1 MTFFSYIYETC
12 NLLIVILMK
21 RGLFVVLFVCSNLL
35 AFSQAYMKVT
45 PYDTLGVAQIRVLY
59 EMKFM
64 PDTLNRTKFLKRMMV
79 LDIGEHGFS
88 RFTEYN
94 NWRQDSI
101 TVARTKDGRISDLDI
116 FDARKIGGRV
126 HDRYQL
132 LKCYPDASHLQY
144 IGFAGLDKFIYTEET
159 PEFHW
164 QLKPTEKKEIGG
176 YVCSLAIGNYAGR
189 TYKAWFTFDIPVSD
203 GPWKLSG
210 LPGLILE
217 VEDETGEYTYS
228 CTRIQ
233 KRAEHIAI
241 QGMDSAFK
249 TTRERFLKAFL
260 RAKSDPGAI
269 VKGFS
274 DKLQGIK
281 TNSKRKKNGYNPQE
295 KY

>member
-1 MTFFSYIYETC
+1 M
-12 NLLIVILMK
+12 ILMK
-21 RGLFVVLFVCSNLL
+21 RGIFIILFVCSHLL
-35 AFSQAYMKVT
+35 AFSQAYMKAT

-64 PDTLNRTKFLKRMMV
+64 PDSLNRTKFLKRMMV

-116 FDARKIGGRV
+116 LDARKFGGRV
-126 HDRYQL
+126 YDRFHI
-132 LKCYPDASHLQY
+132 LKSYPEASQLQY
-144 IGFAGLDKFIYTEET
+144 VGFAGLDKFIYTEET
-159 PEFHW
+159 PDFHW
-164 QLKPTEKKEIGG
+164 QLKPTEKKVIGG
-176 YVCSLAIGNYAGR
+176 YACSLAVGSYAGR
-189 TYKAWFTFDIPVSD
+189 TYKAWFTFEIPVSD

-217 VEDETGEYTYS
+217 VEDESGEYAYT

-233 KRAEHIAI
+233 KRTRYITV
-241 QGMDSAFK
+241 QGMDTAFK
-249 TTRERFLKAFL
+249 TTRERFLKAYH
-260 RAKSDPGAI
+260 RTKSNPGAV
-269 VKGFS
+269 VKGYA
-274 DKLQGIK
+274 DKLQGVQ
-281 TNSKRKKNGYNPQE
+281 TNTKRKKNGYNPQE